1 MKQRLRV
8 SRCECCGRY
17 MLRCIGGYL
26 TAEEILAAG
35 LKPIGNGLYEFIDQE
50 QGEEWYKSLQQGE
63 LELTKDIAGY

>member
-1 MKQRLRV
+1 MVK
-8 SRCECCGRY
+8 
-17 MLRCIGGYL
+17 CIGGYL

-63 LELTKDIAGY
+63 LELTKDIGDN